1 MLTYKKYADTNYIIL
16 SDGTVARLLKPCRRG
31 SSTYI
36 NFTIENKQKSVR
48 KDELIRLFSETQTD
62 VIPSGKFVQ
71 E

>member
-16 SDGTVARLLKPCRRG
+16 SDGTVARLLKPCKRG
-31 SSTYI
+31 NSTYI